1 MAKRIRATRV
11 TLALNRIR
19 EWRLRVKG
27 QAATHLLPMLA
38 VIERGAGDPPGT
50 MVVMTE
56 RPHEYEFW
64 DRYFRLDDEN
74 SDKPYFNPVTSRRA
88 EADFPHSN
96 AATIRKNTFATKWQ
110 AASWELGESG
120 ENWTFAGDYAE
131 TFRNKV
137 LHKGGQTTRAPVV
150 ELAIVMFRERKFDDS
165 AGVAALVEGF
175 RNAFPQRDEDFERI
189 FVVEADE
196 EHSLFDDGDVG
207 QDYYSAIRAALI
219 DDVRAGSAVRK
230 VAEPP
235 SRLDL
240 EDPILGEVQ
249 RLLSFGTSGIILT
262 GVPGSGKSYYAN
274 RIARHLVRD
283 AEADVFRVQFHPSY
297 GYEDFVEG
305 YRPDDGTTSGF
316 KIVDKTFVIACDRA
330 EALREEKGLV
340 VLVVDEI
347 NRGDPARVFGE
358 LLTYIELTYRD
369 VRFTLPFSGRRF
381 AVPTNLIVIGTMNP
395 HDRSVAQVDAAFV
408 RRFDQVEVLPAREVA
423 EELLETA
430 GGLTASQIEEV
441 GRWFEDVQAIVPFGV
456 GHSYFVD
463 VRSVEDLKLV
473 WRHRMKPA
481 ADQAIELDDRA
492 AGNLADSFDGLIGR
506 LEGAA
511 GDA

>member
-1 MAKRIRATRV
+1 MAKRVRATRV

-38 VIERGAGDPPGT
+38 VIERGAGDPPGAV
-50 MVVMTE
+50 VVMTE

-74 SDKPYFNPVTSRRA
+74 TDKPYFNPVTSRRA
-88 EADFPHSN
+88 EVDFPHSN

-110 AASWELGESG
+110 AASWESG
-120 ENWTFAGDYAE
+120 ENGESWTFAGDYAE
-131 TFRNKV
+131 TFRDKV
-137 LHKGGQTTRAPVV
+137 LKKGGRTTRAPVV
-150 ELAIVMFRERKFDDS
+150 ELAIVMFREREFDDS
-165 AGVAALVEGF
+165 ADVLALVDGF
-175 RNAFPQRDEDFERI
+175 RTAFPQRDEDFDRI
-189 FVVEADE
+189 FVVGTDE
-196 EHSLFDDGDVG
+196 EQSLFDDGDVA
-207 QDYYSAIRAALI
+207 QDYYSAVCAALI
-219 DDVRAGSAVRK
+219 DDVRAGSGVRE
-230 VAEPP
+230 VVQPP

-240 EDPILGEVQ
+240 DDPILGEVQ

-274 RIARHLVRD
+274 RIAKHLVTD

-316 KIVDKTFVIACDRA
+316 KVVDKTFVIACDRA
-330 EALREEKGLV
+330 RALREEKGLV

-369 VRFTLPFSGRRF
+369 VKFTLPFSGRRF
-381 AVPTNLIVIGTMNP
+381 AVPANLIVIGTMNP

-408 RRFDQVEVLPAREVA
+408 RRFDQVEVSPSREVA
-423 EELLETA
+423 EGLLETA
-430 GGLTASQIEEV
+430 GGLKASQIEEV
-441 GRWFEDVQAIVPFGV
+441 GIWFENVQAMVPFGV

-473 WRHRMKPA
+473 WRHRMKPV
-481 ADQAIELDDRA
+481 ADQAIEFDDRA
-492 AGNLADSFDGLIGR
+492 TGNLAGSFDALIGR
-506 LEGAA
+506 LESVG